1 MLVLGKVAISR
12 QRDLPPRIW
21 KWQCIEDPPEIILLF
36 SKASREVGLAR
47 NSRDKP
53 RACVHGSQASFS
65 FSISTAAYP
74 DCSLLIAWMLSYGEL
89 FLRARIGQIDFV
101 ETGDNIG
108 CFWREQST
116 EKSTIARFYEQL
128 RGWEHWTCIQC
139 MDSSTDLSSCNLMF
153 RCKLDCSV
161 ACKK

>member
-1 MLVLGKVAISR
+1 MLLVGKIAISR
-12 QRDLPPRIW
+12 QSDLPAKVWR
-21 KWQCIEDPPEIILLF
+21 WQCIEDPPEIILLF

-65 FSISTAAYP
+65 FSISTAAYRH
-74 DCSLLIAWMLSYGEL
+74 DSSLIEWVLSYEEL

-108 CFWREQST
+108 CFWREQLT
-116 EKSTIARFYEQL
+116 EKSTIARFHEQL
-128 RGWEHWTCIQC
+128 RGWEYWTCMQC
-139 MDSSTDLSSCNLMF
+139 MDSKHRFGFL
-153 RCKLDCSV
+153 
-161 ACKK
+161 